1 MYSMLTGLKRYKV
14 RTMKITKTLGNTS
27 SVKEIHYKDEKR
39 NAAGT
44 EVSFRSNLKYAASS
58 NYEMRIRELADSIAK
73 QEEKLGKNID
83 IMELMIYKK
92 LISEFLGEVVGDS
105 YRFFKRSFL
114 DRRGR
119 HRVYALIKK
128 INEELDMLTKEV
140 LSEQKDNIRI
150 LQRLDDIRGLIMDI
164 LM

>member
-1 MYSMLTGLKRYKV
+1 
-14 RTMKITKTLGNTS
+14 MKITKTLRNTS
-27 SVKEIHYKDEKR
+27 SVTGLHFKDEKKSTGGSEM
-39 NAAGT
+39 N
-44 EVSFRSNLKYAASS
+44 FWSNLKHVESR
-58 NYEMRIRELADSIAK
+58 NYEVRIKELADSIAK
-73 QEEKLGKNID
+73 QGEKLGKNIN
-83 IMELMIYKK
+83 IMELMVYKR
-92 LISEFLGEVVGDS
+92 LISEFLAEVVSDS

-119 HRVYALIKK
+119 HRVYAVIKK
-128 INEELDMLTKEV
+128 INEELDQLTKEV

>member
-1 MYSMLTGLKRYKV
+1 
-14 RTMKITKTLGNTS
+14 MKITKTLGNTS
-27 SVKEIHYKDEKR
+27 SLTETLYKDEKR
-39 NAAGT
+39 STGSS
-44 EVSFRSNLKYAASS
+44 ELSFWSNLKRVESR
-58 NYEMRIRELADSIAK
+58 NYEVRIKELADSIAR
-73 QEEKLGKNID
+73 QGEKLGKNID
-83 IMELMIYKK
+83 IMELMVYKK
-92 LISEFLGEVVGDS
+92 LISEFLGEVVSDS

-119 HRVYALIKK
+119 HRVYAIIKK
-128 INEELDMLTKEV
+128 INEELDLLTKEV